1 MGIQFTGVLRKALIV
16 TALLLS
22 FIHLGSPSAVQAAC
36 TLGGLTYRDYNDN
49 GTRDAGEPVLSGIRV
64 TAYDASNLVVGT
76 ATTDAAGN
84 YQMSIGSVAATSVRV
99 EFTGLPDYLRSA
111 RFGNNSLTTV
121 TFADCNG
128 GTSTV
133 DFGAVNPSDYCH
145 TNAPNL
151 ATSCYVVDDQLT
163 GLYVNEP
170 TFIEFP
176 YTATGDQPHQ
186 TLATARQ
193 IGTTFGLAYQRTSDN
208 YFIGAFLKR
217 YAGFGPDATG
227 SNPTS
232 GAIYRINRLT
242 GAVSVFMDLNT
253 YPAAFQAGADP
264 HPTSRTSCGPNA
276 FNNCWMYDSDSY
288 NLVGKLSLGDL
299 EMSENDRTLFAVNLN
314 TRELLEIPIGIPPTA
329 PPAAQIRRHPLNQG
343 TLPGLVCPN
352 PGDVRP
358 FGLGVEDGRVYVGV
372 VCSAESTQNVADLR
386 AFVYS
391 ADENAV
397 GAFRQEL
404 SIPLN
409 YTRRCADSAPNC
421 LPNRRALWQPWTTQ
435 WPTPA
440 QPGPAVIHP
449 EPMLTDIVFDRGDMI
464 LGFRDRMGDRT
475 GNQRPGPFNLN
486 SMELAMGI
494 AAGDTLRACS
504 DGAGG
509 WTAEDNADCGGQ
521 TSAGANTNQGP
532 GGGEYYFED
541 TNNPNGAPRHDE
553 ISLGGLV
560 QVPGNP
566 SVAVTVF
573 DPLCEGCAAD
583 PLFDGGVRWFD
594 NTTGATDQSYR
605 IYNGTGGGPGNN
617 FGKANGV
624 GDLEA
629 VCGPMPLEIGNRV
642 WEDLNR
648 NGVQDPGEPPI
659 PGVVVQLYMDTD
671 GDGKPDRLVG
681 RTTTDAQGEYYFN
694 ESDVFT
700 GVLGGPIPG
709 VNFYDINGDG
719 QRQPNEPAGV
729 MPNTAYEVR
738 LDDPAN
744 YNGGPLTPF
753 YATLLNADP
762 LRDTN
767 GDMRDSDGK
776 VPAPLQKVSTGNIP
790 VHALTTGD
798 FGDNNHTYDFGF
810 VRTIPPTPTPPSAVQ
825 TSVRQSGSLTLEK
838 NVDKPFAGPGDTVTW
853 TITVTNPTSAA
864 VPNVVVEDTLP
875 PELAIIS
882 AKAPKGTVQVSGQT
896 VRLTISQLDPGESVT
911 LTIVTKVRSDAPAS
925 FVVNNEARVSPGGIT
940 ASAQVLGV
948 TELPSTGETPWWRLP
963 ALALGAVGIAA
974 LLILGLRFLRR

>member
-1 MGIQFTGVLRKALIV
+1 MGIQLTVARALRKFLIV
-16 TALLLS
+16 TALLLT
-22 FIHLGSPSAVQAAC
+22 FTHLSAPTPVQAAC
-36 TLGGLTYRDYNDN
+36 TLGGFTYRDYNDN
-49 GTRDAGEPVLSGIRV
+49 GTQDAGEPTLTGIRV
-64 TAYDASNLVVGT
+64 TAYDSNNQIVGS
-76 ATTDAAGN
+76 ATTDATGS
-84 YQMSIGSVAATSVRV
+84 YQMTIGAVVATSVRV

-111 RFGNNSLTTV
+111 RFGSNSLTTV

-145 TNAPNL
+145 TNAPDL
-151 ATSCYVVDDQLT
+151 ATSCYVVDDQLS

-186 TLATARQ
+186 TLATAQQ
-193 IGTTFGLAYQRTSDN
+193 IGTTFGLAYQRTSDS
-208 YFIGAFLKR
+208 YFIGSFLKR

-232 GAIYRINRLT
+232 GAIYRINRST

-253 YPAAFQAGADP
+253 YPAALQTGADP

-276 FNNCWMYDSDSY
+276 FNNCWMYDSNSY

-299 EMSENDRTLFAVNLN
+299 EISENDRTLFAVNLA

-329 PPAAQIRRHPLNQG
+329 PPAGQIRRHPLNQG
-343 TLPGLVCPN
+343 TLPGLVCPSAD
-352 PGDVRP
+352 DVRP
-358 FGLGVEDGRVYVGV
+358 FGLGVQDGRVYVGV
-372 VCSAESTQNVADLR
+372 VCSAESTQNVNDLR

-397 GAFRQEL
+397 GAFQQDL
-404 SIPLN
+404 NIPLN

-421 LPNRRALWQPWTTQ
+421 LPNRRAAWQPWTTQ
-435 WPTPA
+435 WPTPV
-440 QPGPAVIHP
+440 QPGPAIVHP

-475 GNQRPGPFNLN
+475 GNQRPGPFDLT
-486 SMELAMGI
+486 SMQLAMGI

-504 DGAGG
+504 NGAGS
-509 WTAEDNADCGGQ
+509 WTLEDNAACGGQ
-521 TSAGANTNQGP
+521 TTAGANTNQGP
-532 GGGEYYFED
+532 GGGEFYFED
-541 TNNPNGAPRHDE
+541 TNNPNGTPRHDE

-642 WEDLNR
+642 WEDLNN
-648 NGVQDPGEPPI
+648 NGTQDPGEPPI

-700 GVLGGPIPG
+700 GVLGGPVPG

-729 MPNTAYEVR
+729 MPNTAYEIR

-753 YATLLNADP
+753 YATTLDADP

-776 VPAPLQKVSTGNIP
+776 VPAPLQKVSTSNIP

-810 VRTIPPTPTPPSAVQ
+810 VRTIVTRTPPIQ
-825 TSVRQSGSLTLEK
+825 TSVANNGSLILEK
-838 NVDKPFAGPGDTVTW
+838 GVDKPFAGPGDTVTW

-864 VPNVVVEDTLP
+864 VPNVEVGDTLGS
-875 PELAIIS
+875 EFQIVS
-882 AKAPKGTVQVSGQT
+882 ANAPKGTVSINGQT
-896 VRLTISQLDPGESVT
+896 VTLTIPQLNPGESVT

-925 FVVNNEARVSPGGIT
+925 FVVDNEAHVSPGGIT
-940 ASAQVLGV
+940 ASARLIGV
-948 TELPSTGETPWWRLP
+948 TELPATGETPWWRLP
-963 ALALGAVGIAA
+963 ALVFGAGGILV
-974 LLILGLRFLRR
+974 LLILGLRLRRR